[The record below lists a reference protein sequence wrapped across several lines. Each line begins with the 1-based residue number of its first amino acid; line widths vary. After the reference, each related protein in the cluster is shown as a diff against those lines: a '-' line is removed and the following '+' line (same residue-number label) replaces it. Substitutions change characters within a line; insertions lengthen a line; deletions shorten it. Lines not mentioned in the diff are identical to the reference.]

1 MKTLH
6 ILISCQQSIH
16 HNTPFDQQPWLP
28 QVTSHL
34 PKPSL
39 APQNCSAL
47 TPCSAQTNSYHRT
60 TLPPH
65 PSPPRSSSFRT
76 HTLLPPHTRR
86 ASCSRD
92 LRGVQLDPKELVPA
106 QGDLQRDTT
115 RRAATDALGQRRRAV
130 EVDGTGARALRHEAF
145 WMERGQGMEGAET
158 GHMAWRSLFGLW
170 GQRQASVNGG
180 S

>member
-76 HTLLPPHTRR
+76 HTLLPPTRAERVAPATSEVSSSIQKSSSRPRAICNATRR
-86 ASCSRD
+86 
-92 LRGVQLDPKELVPA
+92 
-106 QGDLQRDTT
+106 
-115 RRAATDALGQRRRAV
+115 DALRPTRSV
-130 EVDGTGARALRHEAF
+130 SVGARSR
-145 WMERGQGMEGAET
+145 WMERAPERYGT
-158 GHMAWRSLFGLW
+158 KRFGW
-170 GQRQASVNGG
+170 NGG
-180 S
+180 REWKGRKRDTWHGDPCLVFGGKGKHQ